1 MKKTI
6 DRTCFWE
13 GFGERGSNGN
23 WESVCRIRIYEEG
36 DRAVVVATDI
46 DDAVAYPDGTGTS
59 ITNCVENL
67 ARMVCETFGLTP
79 EQMTLIE
86 HYPPRPDD
94 KFDVPTAEFSLVR
107 FTYNPRSGT
116 FSQPSWKYLPR
127 AEAVTLAG
135 DETL

>member
-1 MKKTI
+1 MQKTI

-13 GFGERGSNGN
+13 GFGERGPNFK

-46 DDAVAYPDGTGTS
+46 DDPVAYSDGTGTS
-59 ITNCVENL
+59 ITNCAENL
-67 ARMVCETFGLTP
+67 ARMVCETFALDP
-79 EQMTLIE
+79 ERIVWIE
-86 HYPPRPDD
+86 NYPQKTTDPADLPP
-94 KFDVPTAEFSLVR
+94 VEFSLVR
-107 FTYNPRSGT
+107 FAYNRRTGT

-127 AEAVTLAG
+127 AEAVALTG